1 MKKIY
6 TFGAI
11 ALAALATLSCNQ
23 EVFVDVN
30 PSVSG
35 GLTEIYVTR
44 EANGTK
50 TTWRDS
56 NNPSVIV
63 WGANDQLSVFST
75 DNPEQLQ
82 NLCFYTTS
90 EAYTAYAQTWGT
102 LTFTHGS
109 AVPGTAP
116 YWSIFPYN
124 RSNAMVNGHP
134 QFPFMYNQTAR
145 ANYFDPQAF
154 AAASYSENMN
164 FNFRNLFGLLE
175 IKVGEMNVTSVTLKS
190 NKQGDAFGSVYT
202 VLGFAGELYANPN
215 DSNVEEITLTPD
227 DGTFTVG
234 ETYYMVVPPKE
245 FSEGA
250 TFTLYNGSTKVA
262 ELSTSGAVSVERNK
276 VHSVPVL
283 TESEPTVGPGNTVA
297 EIVAQITSADKDN
310 PSAYS
315 VDNLAGAVVSYVNG
329 NNAYIEDKSGAIL
342 LYLADNG
349 LAAGDI
355 ISGALSGTGYLY
367 NGLPEIT
374 SIGNA
379 YIKTTGG
386 TIPETTITL
395 AELSANHAANLSR
408 RVLVKGV
415 TVTDGI
421 KNGDRNGIISQG
433 AGVEYP
439 VYAQLNNKGLTLNAG
454 DIGDMVLFVGVYNT
468 TNQLLFWDNNFFTQ
482 TGAVTN
488 LTVTESLSVSAG
500 STKSISVETNSTGAV
515 SFASNKPSVAAVDD
529 KGVVTGVS
537 EGTAEIT
544 VSVAA
549 DGFYEAISKVC
560 AVTVTAASGDKEEY
574 VLTFSGATN
583 QKSVNNYTSSWEA
596 ICDGFTWTVENFNNN
611 TNKWAYVKCGSK
623 NAASIGTITTKN
635 AIPGS
640 ISKVTV
646 TIDAITADSVNS
658 IKLLV
663 DTDSSFASA
672 QAFDIDKSK
681 GDKEVTITSPVKNA
695 YYKLSFDCA
704 KGSANGLVQV
714 SKVVYTK

>member
-1 MKKIY
+1 MKKFFTY
-6 TFGAI
+6 GAI
-11 ALAALATLSCNQ
+11 ALASLATVGCNQ
-23 EVFVDVN
+23 EVFVEVN

-50 TTWRDS
+50 TTWLDS

-75 DNPEQLQ
+75 DNPEEPQ
-82 NLCFYTTS
+82 NIFFYTTS
-90 EAYTAYAQTWGT
+90 DAYTEYAKTWGT
-102 LTFTHGS
+102 LTFTHGT

-124 RSNAMVNGHP
+124 RSNAMVDGHP

-145 ANYFDPQAF
+145 AHYFDPQAF
-154 AAASYSENMN
+154 AAASYSENLS
-164 FNFRNLFGLLE
+164 FNFKNLFGLLE
-175 IKVGEMNVTSVTLKS
+175 LKVGEANVTSVTLKG

-227 DGTFTVG
+227 EDTFTVG

-315 VDNLAGAVVSYVNG
+315 VDLAGAVVSYVNG
-329 NNAYIEDKSGAIL
+329 SNAYIEDKSGAIL
-342 LYLADNG
+342 LYMADNG

-374 SIGNA
+374 SLGGSYVKA
-379 YIKTTGG
+379 TGG
-386 TIPETTITL
+386 AIPLTEITL
-395 AELSANHAANLSR
+395 TELAANHTANLSR
-408 RVLVKGV
+408 RILVKGV

-421 KNGDRNGIISQG
+421 KDSDRDGAIQAGDGGS
-433 AGVEYP
+433 
-439 VYAQLNNKGLTLNAG
+439 YAVRAQKNNLQLNKG
-454 DIGDMVLFVGVYNT
+454 DIGDLILFVGVYNT
-468 TNQLLFWDNNFFTQ
+468 TNQLSFWDNSFFTQ
-482 TGAVTN
+482 TGAITN
-488 LTVTESLSVSAG
+488 LTVPESLSVSAG
-500 STKSISVETNSTGAV
+500 STKTISVETNSTGAV
-515 SFASNKPSVAAVDD
+515 SFKSSNISVATVDD
-529 KGVVTGVS
+529 KGVVTGVT
-537 EGTAEIT
+537 EGSATIT

-549 DGFYEAISKVC
+549 DGFYSAIEKTC
-560 AVTVTAASGDKEEY
+560 AVTVTAALAGNKVYLTNDEIKAAVANTAGKYEDFTITSESGLWSANAYRASDLTYLQIRNKTGAKVVSPTFSSNIDKVVIDMASNATANRTLHAIPSDTEVPTGSSTYASTLWASEYGNVKTGTSGDEVTIE
-574 VLTFSGATN
+574 
-583 QKSVNNYTSSWEA
+583 
-596 ICDGFTWTVENFNNN
+596 FTGDTKDFILVVEG
-611 TNKWAYVKCGSK
+611 GS
-623 NAASIGTITTKN
+623 TY
-635 AIPGS
+635 
-640 ISKVTV
+640 
-646 TIDAITADSVNS
+646 IDAIT
-658 IKLLV
+658 
-663 DTDSSFASA
+663 
-672 QAFDIDKSK
+672 
-681 GDKEVTITSPVKNA
+681 
-695 YYKLSFDCA
+695 
-704 KGSANGLVQV
+704 
-714 SKVVYTK
+714 VYLK